1 MDFLSSREQM
11 NRTTRQDKKPKAK
24 SVLQLKKIVGEN
36 EEPKLLVDASAL
48 ELKHPLLKTEQ
59 IGQNRH
65 ENLIRAMILQKLG
78 NQQEKE
84 DEYLKKLRKRVEQM
98 NDAEKWAS
106 RADQGNDWMRMLG
119 APPIPANKT
128 TYQTKRAQVAGP
140 YH

>member
-1 MDFLSSREQM
+1 M

-106 RADQGNDWMRMLG
+106 RAD
-119 APPIPANKT
+119 
-128 TYQTKRAQVAGP
+128 
-140 YH
+140 